1 MKIFFIKILEYVHR
15 INKKKYFH
23 IEKYSEVGIR
33 NIHFKEN
40 TFLTIGCKSAFRG
53 RIVFERENINIS
65 IGDRTFVG
73 GRTLLDVTCDMSIGN
88 DVLISWGCTIID
100 HNSHSIKFEDRQN
113 DVVDWIDGKKN
124 WSNVSTKPIVI
135 QDKAWIG
142 FNSIIL
148 KGVTIGEGSIVAA
161 GSVVTK
167 NVEPYTVVGG
177 NPAKLIKRL
186 NNDLQ
191 NMQSTNKTNI

>member
-1 MKIFFIKILEYVHR
+1 MKLFFIRILEYFYSV
-15 INKKKYFH
+15 NKKKYFH
-23 IEKYSEVGIR
+23 IEKHSKISIR

-40 TFLTIGCKSAFRG
+40 TFLTIGCKSVFSG
-53 RIVFERENINIS
+53 RIVFERENINVS

-73 GRTLLDVTCDMSIGN
+73 GNTLLDLTCDISIGN
-88 DVLISWGCTIID
+88 DVLISWGCTLID
-100 HNSHSIKFEDRQN
+100 HNSHSIKFEDRKN

-148 KGVTIGEGSIVAA
+148 KGVTIGKGSIVAA

-186 NNDLQ
+186 SNDLL
-191 NMQSTNKTNI
+191 